1 MKATYMTDLT
11 DALLF
16 NAAVDYKAK
25 LTTAKVEGKM
35 AKKRAGNTL
44 DNDAGS
50 PSKKARL
57 RTKEVEEKW
66 ATEAAKEAVAAA
78 LANAAS
84 VKAAQDAAFESAKE
98 AIENQA
104 KAASV
109 NELLSR
115 IR

>member
-1 MKATYMTDLT
+1 MKATYMTDVT

-25 LTTAKVEGKM
+25 MTTAKVEGNM
-35 AKKRAGNTL
+35 LKRAGNTL
-44 DNDAGS
+44 NNDAGS

-57 RTKEVEEKW
+57 RTKEIEERW
-66 ATEAAKEAVAAA
+66 AIEAAKEAVAAA
-78 LANAAS
+78 LAALEKDS
-84 VKAAQDAAFESAKE
+84 AFESAKE

-115 IR
+115 IV